1 MREIIK
7 KLRKQAG
14 LTQKQLAEKAGVCLG
29 CVAFYE
35 NGRGDICLNSLIK
48 ILNALNCFLIVADK
62 KHILDLE
69 NGKLK
74 NSMPKDN

>member
-14 LTQKQLAEKAGVCLG
+14 FTQKQLAEKAGVCIG

-48 ILNALNCFLIVADK
+48 ILNALGYFLIVADK

-69 NGKLK
+69 NGKRK
-74 NSMPKDN
+74 NSVSKNN

>member
-48 ILNALNCFLIVADK
+48 ILDALNYFLIVADK
-62 KHILDLE
+62 KHILELE
-69 NGKLK
+69 NGKRK

>member
-14 LTQKQLAEKAGVCLG
+14 LTQKQLAEKAGVSLG

-35 NGRGDICLNSLIK
+35 NGRGDICLNSVIK
-48 ILNALNCFLIVADK
+48 ILNALGYFLIVADK
-62 KHILDLE
+62 KNILELE